1 MGRLEGKTAVI
12 TGGARGQGRSHAV
25 VFASEGADI
34 VICDVAEQVDGVP
47 YPMGTEDDLAE
58 TVRLVEAEDRRCVA
72 VKADTRSEADMK
84 RVADAAMAEFG
95 KIDSLVVNH
104 GISVFA
110 PKTWEL
116 SEEQW
121 HLTVETNL
129 TGVWQTCKA
138 IVPHMIEANNGGS
151 IGITSSTAG
160 ITGFPYMSHYCS
172 AKHGVVGLML
182 TLAIE
187 LAPYMIRCNTVHPCA
202 TNTPMIKNE
211 YFDKWMEEHP
221 DLSQGT
227 LGLNL
232 GNLMPVETNEPYDLS
247 HAYAVLASDQARH
260 ITGVQLPVDAG
271 YCAKP

>member
-84 RVADAAMAEFG
+84 RVADTAMAEFG
-95 KIDSLVVNH
+95 KIDSLIVNH

-129 TGVWQTCKA
+129 TGVVADLQGRRPA
-138 IVPHMIEANNGGS
+138 HDRGQQRRQHRHHLLDGRNHRLPLHVALLLGEARRRRPDADARDR
-151 IGITSSTAG
+151 AG
-160 ITGFPYMSHYCS
+160 AVHDPLQHACTRARP
-172 AKHGVVGLML
+172 
-182 TLAIE
+182 
-187 LAPYMIRCNTVHPCA
+187 IR
-202 TNTPMIKNE
+202 
-211 YFDKWMEEHP
+211 
-221 DLSQGT
+221 
-227 LGLNL
+227 
-232 GNLMPVETNEPYDLS
+232 
-247 HAYAVLASDQARH
+247 R
-260 ITGVQLPVDAG
+260 
-271 YCAKP
+271 